1 MSVFGGVGFLVF
13 SGAITF
19 GISGGTISKIIQN
32 SLLGVLGIV
41 LGGTIGSRIRKKI
54 DLKKLKVDQFL
65 SFKIT
70 QIIKW
75 TNKNYK
81 KLD

>member
-19 GISGGTISKIIQN
+19 GISGGMFKII
-32 SLLGVLGIV
+32 LDFKLYLGVLGIV

-54 DLKKLKVDQFL
+54 DLKKLNVD
-65 SFKIT
+65 
-70 QIIKW
+70 
-75 TNKNYK
+75 
-81 KLD
+81 